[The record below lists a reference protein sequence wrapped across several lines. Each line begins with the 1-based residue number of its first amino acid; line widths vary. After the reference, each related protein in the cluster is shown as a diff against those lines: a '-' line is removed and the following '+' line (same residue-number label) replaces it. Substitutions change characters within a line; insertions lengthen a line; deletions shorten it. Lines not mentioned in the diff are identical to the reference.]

1 MKDMLG
7 NGLLVSEGDHHRV
20 QKRSLLPA
28 FTRRQIDR
36 MYPTFCSKAR
46 ETILAMTT
54 ALSAEA
60 GSEIDMSNWAS
71 RYALD
76 VIGLAGF
83 GKDFG
88 AIKNESNSLVK
99 AFHSMFDV
107 TKQKR
112 VLFFL
117 GSLLPWK
124 LVRKLP
130 LKHNEE
136 FSEAIRTIRRS
147 CQTVIEEKRAISTG
161 TSIQDRDL
169 LSIAMGNCLFSD
181 EGLIDQVMTFLAAG
195 HETTASVL
203 TWAIYVLALH
213 PKIQQ
218 QLRDEIRNN
227 LEPLHAGPD
236 YSAESISRLPFLYA
250 VCNEVLRMFTPV
262 RLTMREATRDT
273 FLQDI
278 AIPRGT
284 KIMISSCATNMDKSL
299 WGPDATEFN
308 PHRWLNVDSEGK
320 LKVNSGGGAG
330 SNYAMLTFL
339 QGHRMCVGQ
348 GFARA
353 EFACMLAGWVGR
365 FEFVM
370 KNEEMADMNKI
381 KIASG
386 ITVKPA
392 NGMRVSVRP
401 VSGY

>member
-1 MKDMLG
+1 
-7 NGLLVSEGDHHRV
+7 
-20 QKRSLLPA
+20 
-28 FTRRQIDR
+28 
-36 MYPTFCSKAR
+36 
-46 ETILAMTT
+46 MTA
-54 ALSAEA
+54 ALSSEA
-60 GSEIDMSNWAS
+60 DSEIDISNWGS

-99 AFHSMFDV
+99 AFHSMFHV

-130 LKHNEE
+130 LKHNKE
-136 FSEAIRTIRRS
+136 FSGAIQTIRRS
-147 CQTVIEEKRAISTG
+147 CQTIIEEKRAISTG
-161 TSIQDRDL
+161 RSIQDTDF
-169 LSIAMGNCLFSD
+169 LSIAMGNGLFSD

-203 TWAIYVLALH
+203 TWAIYVLALN

-227 LEPLHAGPD
+227 LEPLHAGSD
-236 YSAESISRLPFLYA
+236 YSSESISRLPFLYA

-339 QGHRMCVGQ
+339 QGHRICVGQ

-370 KNEEMADMNKI
+370 KNEDMADMNKI

>member
-1 MKDMLG
+1 MG
-7 NGLLVSEGDHHRV
+7 NGL
-20 QKRSLLPA
+20 
-28 FTRRQIDR
+28 FT
-36 MYPTFCSKAR
+36 
-46 ETILAMTT
+46 
-54 ALSAEA
+54 
-60 GSEIDMSNWAS
+60 
-71 RYALD
+71 
-76 VIGLAGF
+76 
-83 GKDFG
+83 
-88 AIKNESNSLVK
+88 
-99 AFHSMFDV
+99 
-107 TKQKR
+107 
-112 VLFFL
+112 
-117 GSLLPWK
+117 
-124 LVRKLP
+124 
-130 LKHNEE
+130 
-136 FSEAIRTIRRS
+136 
-147 CQTVIEEKRAISTG
+147 
-161 TSIQDRDL
+161 
-169 LSIAMGNCLFSD
+169 D

-227 LEPLHAGPD
+227 LEPLHAGSD
-236 YSAESISRLPFLYA
+236 YSAESFSRLPFLYA

-308 PHRWLNVDSEGK
+308 PHRWLDVDSEGK
-320 LKVNSGGGAG
+320 LKVNGGGGAG

-348 GFARA
+348 AFARA

-370 KNEEMADMNKI
+370 KNEEMADMSKI